1 MGVKWTKEQQKV
13 IELRNRNILVSAA
26 AGSGKTAV
34 LVERIIQMLTDEEHP
49 MDVDRLL
56 IVTFT
61 EAAASEMKERIRSAI
76 ETALEVNPGN
86 AHLQRQSTLIH
97 SAQITTIHS
106 FCLSVIR
113 EHFHLID
120 MDPGFRIAE
129 EGELR
134 LLKQDVLSELLE
146 ECYVNQEERFME
158 LVEKLGSGKNDKKLE
173 GMILQLYE
181 YSRSYPQPQKWLEH
195 CVNQYA
201 ECENYLKQEGTG
213 EEPVFLRRAL
223 DWAQKYIEDLVELAD
238 QCIRICEEPDGPYMY
253 APMLEEDR
261 IILDKLA
268 GAADFEE
275 LYERLS
281 DIKWKALSRKKDE
294 SVDSEKRTQVQDIRK
309 QIKDLIGE
317 LGKTYFY
324 ETPAELLWKALSR
337 KKDESVDSE
346 KRTQVQDIRKQIKDL
361 IGELGKTY
369 FYETPAE
376 LLLDMA
382 NAKGTMEI
390 LAELVNRFAIM
401 FADQKQRKHLIDYN
415 DMEQFALQ
423 ILTEEKE
430 GESMEILAE
439 LVNRFAIMFADQ
451 KQRKHLIDY
460 NDMEQFALQILTE
473 EKEGELIPSQTAR
486 EYQEQFYEVMIDE
499 YQDSNLIQEA
509 ILTSVS
515 TVSREKYNIFMVG
528 DVKQSIYRFRLS
540 RPELFMEK
548 YDSYS
553 SEDSEMQKIDL
564 HKNFRSR
571 PEVLDGVNYIFRQI
585 MRRDLGGIVY
595 DEQAALYPGAEFEP
609 VIGADGKSAYEMEL
623 LLVDAQKTGNE
634 FELSDNNKQLEVR
647 VIAKRIKELLRT
659 AKVTDKAS
667 GQLRPAEYRDIVILM
682 RSVKGWADVVSSIL
696 AEEGIPAYIGS
707 TEGYFGTYEISV
719 LLDYLQLLDNQRQDL
734 PLAAVLASPFVG
746 LNPQQLAEIRLAA
759 KEGFFY
765 KAAEG
770 LAQRAGEEEE
780 KEEKD
785 SLAYKLRAFYLQLT
799 HFREMVPYTAIH
811 ELLQKI
817 IEETGFS
824 LYVAA
829 MPGGE
834 RRIANV
840 EMLVEKAAAFEGTSY
855 KGLFNFIRYIE
866 QLQKYDVDYGEANI
880 ADEQE
885 NTVRIMSIHK
895 SKGLE
900 FPIVFVAG
908 MGKKFNT
915 TDITG
920 SVIIHPEWGV
930 GLDAVRIMSIHKS
943 KGLEFPI
950 VFVAGMGKK
959 FNTTDITGSVII
971 HPEWGVGLD
980 AVDLQRRTK
989 IPTFL
994 KKTIQQEIKLENLGE
1009 ELRVLYVAL
1018 TRAKEKLILVGCPS
1032 QKQLK
1037 EVSED
1042 GMLCQKAVRRADGE
1056 VLPFYTLIGANSY
1069 LHWVVPAL
1077 MGEDAPVHC
1086 RIIGRTEMEEEE
1098 EIEQRS
1104 ELLARDVLE
1113 HWATGTVYDA
1123 KLREHLEVQSQYHY
1137 PYAEEQKLKL
1147 KFTVSELK
1155 KRAYLQEE
1163 SGETVYEE
1171 PEVVPLIPQF
1181 LQEEEVLTG
1190 ASRGSAYHKLLELLN
1205 YELSYDENS
1214 LTAMMEELQKE
1225 RKLSDEMV
1233 QSIRKADILRFLN
1246 SDSGRR
1252 MQAAAKR
1259 KQLSKEQPFVLGI
1272 DAKEIYPDIKGD
1284 ERILVQGIIDVYF
1297 EEDGELVVL
1306 DYKTDNVRSA
1316 KELRDRYHAQLDY
1329 YAQALEQ
1336 LLQKKVKE
1344 KIIYSFTLGEE
1355 III

>member
-201 ECENYLKQEGTG
+201 ECETYLKQEGTG

-324 ETPAELLWKALSR
+324 ETPAELL
-337 KKDESVDSE
+337 
-346 KRTQVQDIRKQIKDL
+346 
-361 IGELGKTY
+361 
-369 FYETPAE
+369 
-376 LLLDMA
+376 LDMA
-382 NAKGTMEI
+382 NAKGT
-390 LAELVNRFAIM
+390 
-401 FADQKQRKHLIDYN
+401 
-415 DMEQFALQ
+415 
-423 ILTEEKE
+423 
-430 GESMEILAE
+430 MEILAE

-930 GLDAVRIMSIHKS
+930 GLDAV
-943 KGLEFPI
+943 
-950 VFVAGMGKK
+950 
-959 FNTTDITGSVII
+959 
-971 HPEWGVGLD
+971 
-980 AVDLQRRTK
+980 DLQRRTK

-1104 ELLARDVLE
+1104 ELLVRDVLE

-1205 YELSYDENS
+1205 YELAYDENS

-1233 QSIRKADILRFLN
+1233 QCIRKADILRFLN

-1272 DAKEIYPDIKGD
+1272 DAKEIYPDIKGE

>member
-201 ECENYLKQEGTG
+201 ECETYLKQEGTG

-324 ETPAELLWKALSR
+324 ETPAELL
-337 KKDESVDSE
+337 
-346 KRTQVQDIRKQIKDL
+346 
-361 IGELGKTY
+361 
-369 FYETPAE
+369 
-376 LLLDMA
+376 LDMA
-382 NAKGTMEI
+382 NAKGT
-390 LAELVNRFAIM
+390 
-401 FADQKQRKHLIDYN
+401 
-415 DMEQFALQ
+415 
-423 ILTEEKE
+423 
-430 GESMEILAE
+430 MEILAE

-930 GLDAVRIMSIHKS
+930 GLDAV
-943 KGLEFPI
+943 
-950 VFVAGMGKK
+950 
-959 FNTTDITGSVII
+959 
-971 HPEWGVGLD
+971 
-980 AVDLQRRTK
+980 DLQRRTK

-1233 QSIRKADILRFLN
+1233 QCIRKADILRFLN

>member
-201 ECENYLKQEGTG
+201 ECETYLKQEGTG

-324 ETPAELLWKALSR
+324 ETPAELL
-337 KKDESVDSE
+337 
-346 KRTQVQDIRKQIKDL
+346 
-361 IGELGKTY
+361 
-369 FYETPAE
+369 
-376 LLLDMA
+376 LDMV
-382 NAKGTMEI
+382 NAKG
-390 LAELVNRFAIM
+390 A
-401 FADQKQRKHLIDYN
+401 
-415 DMEQFALQ
+415 
-423 ILTEEKE
+423 
-430 GESMEILAE
+430 MEILAE

-780 KEEKD
+780 KDEKD

-885 NTVRIMSIHK
+885 NT
-895 SKGLE
+895 
-900 FPIVFVAG
+900 
-908 MGKKFNT
+908 
-915 TDITG
+915 
-920 SVIIHPEWGV
+920 
-930 GLDAVRIMSIHKS
+930 VRIMSIHKS

-1233 QSIRKADILRFLN
+1233 QCIRKADILRFLN

-1272 DAKEIYPDIKGD
+1272 DAKEIYPDIKGE

>member
-201 ECENYLKQEGTG
+201 ECETYLKQEGTG

-261 IILDKLA
+261 IILDKLE

-324 ETPAELLWKALSR
+324 ETPAELL
-337 KKDESVDSE
+337 
-346 KRTQVQDIRKQIKDL
+346 
-361 IGELGKTY
+361 
-369 FYETPAE
+369 
-376 LLLDMA
+376 LDMA
-382 NAKGTMEI
+382 NAKST
-390 LAELVNRFAIM
+390 
-401 FADQKQRKHLIDYN
+401 
-415 DMEQFALQ
+415 
-423 ILTEEKE
+423 
-430 GESMEILAE
+430 MEILAE

-609 VIGADGKSAYEMEL
+609 VIGVDGKSAYEMEL

-930 GLDAVRIMSIHKS
+930 GLDAV
-943 KGLEFPI
+943 
-950 VFVAGMGKK
+950 
-959 FNTTDITGSVII
+959 
-971 HPEWGVGLD
+971 
-980 AVDLQRRTK
+980 DLQRRTK

-1205 YELSYDENS
+1205 YELAYDENS

-1233 QSIRKADILRFLN
+1233 QCIRKADILRFLN

>member
-201 ECENYLKQEGTG
+201 ECETYLKQEGTG

-324 ETPAELLWKALSR
+324 ETPAELL
-337 KKDESVDSE
+337 
-346 KRTQVQDIRKQIKDL
+346 
-361 IGELGKTY
+361 
-369 FYETPAE
+369 
-376 LLLDMA
+376 LDMA
-382 NAKGTMEI
+382 NAKGT
-390 LAELVNRFAIM
+390 
-401 FADQKQRKHLIDYN
+401 
-415 DMEQFALQ
+415 
-423 ILTEEKE
+423 
-430 GESMEILAE
+430 MEILAE

-930 GLDAVRIMSIHKS
+930 GLDAV
-943 KGLEFPI
+943 
-950 VFVAGMGKK
+950 
-959 FNTTDITGSVII
+959 
-971 HPEWGVGLD
+971 
-980 AVDLQRRTK
+980 DLQRRTK

-1042 GMLCQKAVRRADGE
+1042 GMLCQKAVRRADGK

-1233 QSIRKADILRFLN
+1233 QCIRKADILRFLN

>member
-201 ECENYLKQEGTG
+201 ECETYLKQEGTG

-324 ETPAELLWKALSR
+324 ETPAELL
-337 KKDESVDSE
+337 
-346 KRTQVQDIRKQIKDL
+346 
-361 IGELGKTY
+361 
-369 FYETPAE
+369 
-376 LLLDMA
+376 LDMA
-382 NAKGTMEI
+382 NAKGT
-390 LAELVNRFAIM
+390 
-401 FADQKQRKHLIDYN
+401 
-415 DMEQFALQ
+415 
-423 ILTEEKE
+423 
-430 GESMEILAE
+430 MEILAE

-780 KEEKD
+780 KDEKD

-930 GLDAVRIMSIHKS
+930 GLDAV
-943 KGLEFPI
+943 
-950 VFVAGMGKK
+950 
-959 FNTTDITGSVII
+959 
-971 HPEWGVGLD
+971 
-980 AVDLQRRTK
+980 DLQRRTK

-1056 VLPFYTLIGANSY
+1056 VLPFYTLIGANCY

-1233 QSIRKADILRFLN
+1233 QCIRKADILRFLN
-1246 SDSGRR
+1246 SNSGRR

>member
-201 ECENYLKQEGTG
+201 ECETYLKQEGTG

-324 ETPAELLWKALSR
+324 ETPAELL
-337 KKDESVDSE
+337 
-346 KRTQVQDIRKQIKDL
+346 
-361 IGELGKTY
+361 
-369 FYETPAE
+369 
-376 LLLDMA
+376 LDMA
-382 NAKGTMEI
+382 NAKST
-390 LAELVNRFAIM
+390 
-401 FADQKQRKHLIDYN
+401 
-415 DMEQFALQ
+415 
-423 ILTEEKE
+423 
-430 GESMEILAE
+430 MEILAE

-930 GLDAVRIMSIHKS
+930 GLDAV
-943 KGLEFPI
+943 
-950 VFVAGMGKK
+950 
-959 FNTTDITGSVII
+959 
-971 HPEWGVGLD
+971 
-980 AVDLQRRTK
+980 DLQRRTK

-1155 KRAYLQEE
+1155 KRTYLQEE

-1233 QSIRKADILRFLN
+1233 QCIRKADILRFLN

>member
-201 ECENYLKQEGTG
+201 ECETYLKQEGTG

-324 ETPAELLWKALSR
+324 ETPAELL
-337 KKDESVDSE
+337 
-346 KRTQVQDIRKQIKDL
+346 
-361 IGELGKTY
+361 
-369 FYETPAE
+369 
-376 LLLDMA
+376 LDMA
-382 NAKGTMEI
+382 NAKGT
-390 LAELVNRFAIM
+390 
-401 FADQKQRKHLIDYN
+401 
-415 DMEQFALQ
+415 
-423 ILTEEKE
+423 
-430 GESMEILAE
+430 MEILAE

-609 VIGADGKSAYEMEL
+609 VIGVDGKSAYEMEL

-855 KGLFNFIRYIE
+855 KGLFNFVRYIE

-885 NTVRIMSIHK
+885 NT
-895 SKGLE
+895 
-900 FPIVFVAG
+900 
-908 MGKKFNT
+908 
-915 TDITG
+915 
-920 SVIIHPEWGV
+920 
-930 GLDAVRIMSIHKS
+930 VRIMSIHKS

>member
-34 LVERIIQMLTDEEHP
+34 LVERIIQMMTDEEHP

-201 ECENYLKQEGTG
+201 ECETYLKQEGTG

-324 ETPAELLWKALSR
+324 ETPAELL
-337 KKDESVDSE
+337 
-346 KRTQVQDIRKQIKDL
+346 
-361 IGELGKTY
+361 
-369 FYETPAE
+369 
-376 LLLDMA
+376 LDMA
-382 NAKGTMEI
+382 NAKGT
-390 LAELVNRFAIM
+390 
-401 FADQKQRKHLIDYN
+401 
-415 DMEQFALQ
+415 
-423 ILTEEKE
+423 
-430 GESMEILAE
+430 MEILAE

-780 KEEKD
+780 EQEKD
-785 SLAYKLRAFYLQLT
+785 SLAYRLRAFYLQLT

-885 NTVRIMSIHK
+885 NT
-895 SKGLE
+895 
-900 FPIVFVAG
+900 
-908 MGKKFNT
+908 
-915 TDITG
+915 
-920 SVIIHPEWGV
+920 
-930 GLDAVRIMSIHKS
+930 VRIMSIHKS

-1233 QSIRKADILRFLN
+1233 QCIRKADILRFLN

>member
-201 ECENYLKQEGTG
+201 ECETYLKQEGTG

-324 ETPAELLWKALSR
+324 ETPAELL
-337 KKDESVDSE
+337 
-346 KRTQVQDIRKQIKDL
+346 
-361 IGELGKTY
+361 
-369 FYETPAE
+369 
-376 LLLDMA
+376 LDMA
-382 NAKGTMEI
+382 NAKST
-390 LAELVNRFAIM
+390 
-401 FADQKQRKHLIDYN
+401 
-415 DMEQFALQ
+415 
-423 ILTEEKE
+423 
-430 GESMEILAE
+430 MEILAE

-780 KEEKD
+780 KDEKD

-885 NTVRIMSIHK
+885 NT
-895 SKGLE
+895 
-900 FPIVFVAG
+900 
-908 MGKKFNT
+908 
-915 TDITG
+915 
-920 SVIIHPEWGV
+920 
-930 GLDAVRIMSIHKS
+930 VRIMSIHKS

-1233 QSIRKADILRFLN
+1233 QCIRKADILRFLN

>member
-201 ECENYLKQEGTG
+201 ECETYLKQEGTG

-324 ETPAELLWKALSR
+324 ETPAELL
-337 KKDESVDSE
+337 
-346 KRTQVQDIRKQIKDL
+346 
-361 IGELGKTY
+361 
-369 FYETPAE
+369 
-376 LLLDMA
+376 LDMA
-382 NAKGTMEI
+382 NAKSTMEI

-430 GESMEILAE
+430 G
-439 LVNRFAIMFADQ
+439 
-451 KQRKHLIDY
+451 K
-460 NDMEQFALQILTE
+460 
-473 EKEGELIPSQTAR
+473 LIPSQTAR

-609 VIGADGKSAYEMEL
+609 VIGVDGKSAYEMEL

-930 GLDAVRIMSIHKS
+930 GLDAV
-943 KGLEFPI
+943 
-950 VFVAGMGKK
+950 
-959 FNTTDITGSVII
+959 
-971 HPEWGVGLD
+971 
-980 AVDLQRRTK
+980 DLQRRTK

-1246 SDSGRR
+1246 SDSGCR

>member
-201 ECENYLKQEGTG
+201 ECETYLKQEGTG

-324 ETPAELLWKALSR
+324 ETPAELL
-337 KKDESVDSE
+337 
-346 KRTQVQDIRKQIKDL
+346 
-361 IGELGKTY
+361 
-369 FYETPAE
+369 
-376 LLLDMA
+376 LDMA
-382 NAKGTMEI
+382 NAKGT
-390 LAELVNRFAIM
+390 
-401 FADQKQRKHLIDYN
+401 
-415 DMEQFALQ
+415 
-423 ILTEEKE
+423 
-430 GESMEILAE
+430 MEILAE

-515 TVSREKYNIFMVG
+515 TASREKYNIFMVG

-780 KEEKD
+780 KDEKD

-885 NTVRIMSIHK
+885 NT
-895 SKGLE
+895 
-900 FPIVFVAG
+900 
-908 MGKKFNT
+908 
-915 TDITG
+915 
-920 SVIIHPEWGV
+920 
-930 GLDAVRIMSIHKS
+930 VRIMSIHKS

-1233 QSIRKADILRFLN
+1233 QCIRKADILRFLN

>member
-201 ECENYLKQEGTG
+201 ECETYLKQEGTG

-324 ETPAELLWKALSR
+324 ETPAELL
-337 KKDESVDSE
+337 
-346 KRTQVQDIRKQIKDL
+346 
-361 IGELGKTY
+361 
-369 FYETPAE
+369 
-376 LLLDMA
+376 LDMA
-382 NAKGTMEI
+382 NAKGT
-390 LAELVNRFAIM
+390 
-401 FADQKQRKHLIDYN
+401 
-415 DMEQFALQ
+415 
-423 ILTEEKE
+423 
-430 GESMEILAE
+430 MEILAE

-930 GLDAVRIMSIHKS
+930 GLDAV
-943 KGLEFPI
+943 
-950 VFVAGMGKK
+950 
-959 FNTTDITGSVII
+959 
-971 HPEWGVGLD
+971 
-980 AVDLQRRTK
+980 DLQRRTK

-1042 GMLCQKAVRRADGE
+1042 GMLCQKAVRRADGK

-1104 ELLARDVLE
+1104 ELLVRDVLE

-1205 YELSYDENS
+1205 YELAYDENS

-1233 QSIRKADILRFLN
+1233 QCIRKADILRFLN

-1272 DAKEIYPDIKGD
+1272 DAKEIYPDIKGE

>member
-201 ECENYLKQEGTG
+201 ECETYLKQEGTG

-324 ETPAELLWKALSR
+324 ETPAELL
-337 KKDESVDSE
+337 
-346 KRTQVQDIRKQIKDL
+346 
-361 IGELGKTY
+361 
-369 FYETPAE
+369 
-376 LLLDMA
+376 LDMA
-382 NAKGTMEI
+382 NAKST
-390 LAELVNRFAIM
+390 
-401 FADQKQRKHLIDYN
+401 
-415 DMEQFALQ
+415 
-423 ILTEEKE
+423 
-430 GESMEILAE
+430 MEILAE

-930 GLDAVRIMSIHKS
+930 GLDAV
-943 KGLEFPI
+943 
-950 VFVAGMGKK
+950 
-959 FNTTDITGSVII
+959 
-971 HPEWGVGLD
+971 
-980 AVDLQRRTK
+980 DLQRRTK

-1056 VLPFYTLIGANSY
+1056 VLPCYTLIGANSY

-1233 QSIRKADILRFLN
+1233 QCIRKADILRFLN

>member
-201 ECENYLKQEGTG
+201 ECETYLKQEGTG

-324 ETPAELLWKALSR
+324 ETPAELL
-337 KKDESVDSE
+337 
-346 KRTQVQDIRKQIKDL
+346 
-361 IGELGKTY
+361 
-369 FYETPAE
+369 
-376 LLLDMA
+376 LDMA
-382 NAKGTMEI
+382 NAKGT
-390 LAELVNRFAIM
+390 
-401 FADQKQRKHLIDYN
+401 
-415 DMEQFALQ
+415 
-423 ILTEEKE
+423 
-430 GESMEILAE
+430 MEILAE

-609 VIGADGKSAYEMEL
+609 VIGVDGKSAYEMEL

-930 GLDAVRIMSIHKS
+930 GLDAV
-943 KGLEFPI
+943 
-950 VFVAGMGKK
+950 
-959 FNTTDITGSVII
+959 
-971 HPEWGVGLD
+971 
-980 AVDLQRRTK
+980 DLQRRTK

-1205 YELSYDENS
+1205 YELAYDENS

-1233 QSIRKADILRFLN
+1233 QCIRKADILRFLN

-1272 DAKEIYPDIKGD
+1272 DAKEIYPDIKGE

>member
-201 ECENYLKQEGTG
+201 ECETYLKQEGTG

-324 ETPAELLWKALSR
+324 ETPAELL
-337 KKDESVDSE
+337 
-346 KRTQVQDIRKQIKDL
+346 
-361 IGELGKTY
+361 
-369 FYETPAE
+369 
-376 LLLDMA
+376 LDMA
-382 NAKGTMEI
+382 NAKGT
-390 LAELVNRFAIM
+390 
-401 FADQKQRKHLIDYN
+401 
-415 DMEQFALQ
+415 
-423 ILTEEKE
+423 
-430 GESMEILAE
+430 MEILAE

-930 GLDAVRIMSIHKS
+930 GLDAV
-943 KGLEFPI
+943 
-950 VFVAGMGKK
+950 
-959 FNTTDITGSVII
+959 
-971 HPEWGVGLD
+971 
-980 AVDLQRRTK
+980 DLQRRTK

-1056 VLPFYTLIGANSY
+1056 VLPFYTLIGANCY

-1233 QSIRKADILRFLN
+1233 QCIRKADILRFLN

>member
-201 ECENYLKQEGTG
+201 ECETYLKQEGTG

-268 GAADFEE
+268 GAANFEE

-324 ETPAELLWKALSR
+324 ETPAELL
-337 KKDESVDSE
+337 
-346 KRTQVQDIRKQIKDL
+346 
-361 IGELGKTY
+361 
-369 FYETPAE
+369 
-376 LLLDMA
+376 LDMA
-382 NAKGTMEI
+382 NAKGT
-390 LAELVNRFAIM
+390 
-401 FADQKQRKHLIDYN
+401 
-415 DMEQFALQ
+415 
-423 ILTEEKE
+423 
-430 GESMEILAE
+430 MEILAE

-609 VIGADGKSAYEMEL
+609 VIGVDGKSAYEMEL

-930 GLDAVRIMSIHKS
+930 GLDAV
-943 KGLEFPI
+943 
-950 VFVAGMGKK
+950 
-959 FNTTDITGSVII
+959 
-971 HPEWGVGLD
+971 
-980 AVDLQRRTK
+980 DLQRRTK

-1233 QSIRKADILRFLN
+1233 QCIRKADILRFLN

>member
-201 ECENYLKQEGTG
+201 ECETYLKQEGTG

-268 GAADFEE
+268 GAANFEE

-324 ETPAELLWKALSR
+324 ETPAELL
-337 KKDESVDSE
+337 
-346 KRTQVQDIRKQIKDL
+346 
-361 IGELGKTY
+361 
-369 FYETPAE
+369 
-376 LLLDMA
+376 LDMA
-382 NAKGTMEI
+382 NAKST
-390 LAELVNRFAIM
+390 
-401 FADQKQRKHLIDYN
+401 
-415 DMEQFALQ
+415 
-423 ILTEEKE
+423 
-430 GESMEILAE
+430 MEILAE

-609 VIGADGKSAYEMEL
+609 VIGVDGKSAYEMEL

-785 SLAYKLRAFYLQLT
+785 SLAYKLHAFYLQLT

-885 NTVRIMSIHK
+885 NT
-895 SKGLE
+895 
-900 FPIVFVAG
+900 
-908 MGKKFNT
+908 
-915 TDITG
+915 
-920 SVIIHPEWGV
+920 
-930 GLDAVRIMSIHKS
+930 VRIMSIHKS

-1104 ELLARDVLE
+1104 ELLVRDVLE

-1233 QSIRKADILRFLN
+1233 QCIRKADILRFLN

>member
-201 ECENYLKQEGTG
+201 ECETYLKQEGTG

-324 ETPAELLWKALSR
+324 ETPAELL
-337 KKDESVDSE
+337 
-346 KRTQVQDIRKQIKDL
+346 
-361 IGELGKTY
+361 
-369 FYETPAE
+369 
-376 LLLDMA
+376 LDMA
-382 NAKGTMEI
+382 NAKGT
-390 LAELVNRFAIM
+390 
-401 FADQKQRKHLIDYN
+401 
-415 DMEQFALQ
+415 
-423 ILTEEKE
+423 
-430 GESMEILAE
+430 MEILAE

-609 VIGADGKSAYEMEL
+609 MIGADGKSAYEMEL

-885 NTVRIMSIHK
+885 NT
-895 SKGLE
+895 
-900 FPIVFVAG
+900 
-908 MGKKFNT
+908 
-915 TDITG
+915 
-920 SVIIHPEWGV
+920 
-930 GLDAVRIMSIHKS
+930 VRIMSIHKS

>member
-1 MGVKWTKEQQKV
+1 MQ
-13 IELRNRNILVSAA
+13 
-26 AGSGKTAV
+26 
-34 LVERIIQMLTDEEHP
+34 
-49 MDVDRLL
+49 
-56 IVTFT
+56 
-61 EAAASEMKERIRSAI
+61 
-76 ETALEVNPGN
+76 
-86 AHLQRQSTLIH
+86 HLSLIH
-97 SAQITTIHS
+97 I
-106 FCLSVIR
+106 
-113 EHFHLID
+113 
-120 MDPGFRIAE
+120 
-129 EGELR
+129 
-134 LLKQDVLSELLE
+134 
-146 ECYVNQEERFME
+146 
-158 LVEKLGSGKNDKKLE
+158 
-173 GMILQLYE
+173 
-181 YSRSYPQPQKWLEH
+181 
-195 CVNQYA
+195 
-201 ECENYLKQEGTG
+201 
-213 EEPVFLRRAL
+213 
-223 DWAQKYIEDLVELAD
+223 
-238 QCIRICEEPDGPYMY
+238 
-253 APMLEEDR
+253 
-261 IILDKLA
+261 
-268 GAADFEE
+268 
-275 LYERLS
+275 
-281 DIKWKALSRKKDE
+281 
-294 SVDSEKRTQVQDIRK
+294 
-309 QIKDLIGE
+309 
-317 LGKTYFY
+317 
-324 ETPAELLWKALSR
+324 
-337 KKDESVDSE
+337 
-346 KRTQVQDIRKQIKDL
+346 
-361 IGELGKTY
+361 
-369 FYETPAE
+369 
-376 LLLDMA
+376 
-382 NAKGTMEI
+382 
-390 LAELVNRFAIM
+390 
-401 FADQKQRKHLIDYN
+401 
-415 DMEQFALQ
+415 
-423 ILTEEKE
+423 
-430 GESMEILAE
+430 
-439 LVNRFAIMFADQ
+439 
-451 KQRKHLIDY
+451 
-460 NDMEQFALQILTE
+460 
-473 EKEGELIPSQTAR
+473 
-486 EYQEQFYEVMIDE
+486 
-499 YQDSNLIQEA
+499 
-509 ILTSVS
+509 
-515 TVSREKYNIFMVG
+515 
-528 DVKQSIYRFRLS
+528 
-540 RPELFMEK
+540 
-548 YDSYS
+548 
-553 SEDSEMQKIDL
+553 
-564 HKNFRSR
+564 
-571 PEVLDGVNYIFRQI
+571 
-585 MRRDLGGIVY
+585 
-595 DEQAALYPGAEFEP
+595 
-609 VIGADGKSAYEMEL
+609 
-623 LLVDAQKTGNE
+623 
-634 FELSDNNKQLEVR
+634 
-647 VIAKRIKELLRT
+647 
-659 AKVTDKAS
+659 
-667 GQLRPAEYRDIVILM
+667 
-682 RSVKGWADVVSSIL
+682 
-696 AEEGIPAYIGS
+696 
-707 TEGYFGTYEISV
+707 
-719 LLDYLQLLDNQRQDL
+719 
-734 PLAAVLASPFVG
+734 
-746 LNPQQLAEIRLAA
+746 
-759 KEGFFY
+759 
-765 KAAEG
+765 
-770 LAQRAGEEEE
+770 
-780 KEEKD
+780 
-785 SLAYKLRAFYLQLT
+785 
-799 HFREMVPYTAIH
+799 
-811 ELLQKI
+811 
-817 IEETGFS
+817 
-824 LYVAA
+824 
-829 MPGGE
+829 
-834 RRIANV
+834 
-840 EMLVEKAAAFEGTSY
+840 Y

-885 NTVRIMSIHK
+885 NT
-895 SKGLE
+895 
-900 FPIVFVAG
+900 
-908 MGKKFNT
+908 
-915 TDITG
+915 
-920 SVIIHPEWGV
+920 
-930 GLDAVRIMSIHKS
+930 VRIMSIHKS

-1086 RIIGRTEMEEEE
+1086 RIIGRTDMEEEE

-1137 PYAEEQKLKL
+1137 PYAEEQKVKL

-1233 QSIRKADILRFLN
+1233 QCIRKADILRFLN

-1252 MQAAAKR
+1252 VQAAAKR

>member
-201 ECENYLKQEGTG
+201 ECETYLKQEGTG

-324 ETPAELLWKALSR
+324 ETPAELL
-337 KKDESVDSE
+337 
-346 KRTQVQDIRKQIKDL
+346 
-361 IGELGKTY
+361 
-369 FYETPAE
+369 
-376 LLLDMA
+376 LDMA
-382 NAKGTMEI
+382 NAKGT
-390 LAELVNRFAIM
+390 
-401 FADQKQRKHLIDYN
+401 
-415 DMEQFALQ
+415 
-423 ILTEEKE
+423 
-430 GESMEILAE
+430 MEILAE

-609 VIGADGKSAYEMEL
+609 MIGADGKSAYEMEL

-930 GLDAVRIMSIHKS
+930 GLDAV
-943 KGLEFPI
+943 
-950 VFVAGMGKK
+950 
-959 FNTTDITGSVII
+959 
-971 HPEWGVGLD
+971 
-980 AVDLQRRTK
+980 DLQRRTK

-1233 QSIRKADILRFLN
+1233 QCIRKADILRFLN

>member
-201 ECENYLKQEGTG
+201 ECETYLKQEGTG

-324 ETPAELLWKALSR
+324 ETPAELL
-337 KKDESVDSE
+337 
-346 KRTQVQDIRKQIKDL
+346 
-361 IGELGKTY
+361 
-369 FYETPAE
+369 
-376 LLLDMA
+376 LDMA
-382 NAKGTMEI
+382 NAKGT
-390 LAELVNRFAIM
+390 
-401 FADQKQRKHLIDYN
+401 
-415 DMEQFALQ
+415 
-423 ILTEEKE
+423 
-430 GESMEILAE
+430 MEILAE

-780 KEEKD
+780 KDEKD

-885 NTVRIMSIHK
+885 NT
-895 SKGLE
+895 
-900 FPIVFVAG
+900 
-908 MGKKFNT
+908 
-915 TDITG
+915 
-920 SVIIHPEWGV
+920 
-930 GLDAVRIMSIHKS
+930 VRIMSIHKS

>member
-201 ECENYLKQEGTG
+201 ECETYLKQEGTG

-268 GAADFEE
+268 GAANFEE

-324 ETPAELLWKALSR
+324 ETPAELL
-337 KKDESVDSE
+337 
-346 KRTQVQDIRKQIKDL
+346 
-361 IGELGKTY
+361 
-369 FYETPAE
+369 
-376 LLLDMA
+376 LDMA
-382 NAKGTMEI
+382 NAKGT
-390 LAELVNRFAIM
+390 
-401 FADQKQRKHLIDYN
+401 
-415 DMEQFALQ
+415 
-423 ILTEEKE
+423 
-430 GESMEILAE
+430 MEILAE

-930 GLDAVRIMSIHKS
+930 GLDAV
-943 KGLEFPI
+943 
-950 VFVAGMGKK
+950 
-959 FNTTDITGSVII
+959 
-971 HPEWGVGLD
+971 
-980 AVDLQRRTK
+980 DLQRRTK

-1042 GMLCQKAVRRADGE
+1042 GMLCQKAVRRADGK

-1205 YELSYDENS
+1205 YELAYDENS

-1233 QSIRKADILRFLN
+1233 QCIRKADILRFLN

-1272 DAKEIYPDIKGD
+1272 DAKEIYPDIKGE

>member
-201 ECENYLKQEGTG
+201 ECETYLKQEGTG

-324 ETPAELLWKALSR
+324 ETPAELL
-337 KKDESVDSE
+337 
-346 KRTQVQDIRKQIKDL
+346 
-361 IGELGKTY
+361 
-369 FYETPAE
+369 
-376 LLLDMA
+376 LDMA
-382 NAKGTMEI
+382 NAKGT
-390 LAELVNRFAIM
+390 
-401 FADQKQRKHLIDYN
+401 
-415 DMEQFALQ
+415 
-423 ILTEEKE
+423 
-430 GESMEILAE
+430 MEILAE

-930 GLDAVRIMSIHKS
+930 GLDAV
-943 KGLEFPI
+943 
-950 VFVAGMGKK
+950 
-959 FNTTDITGSVII
+959 
-971 HPEWGVGLD
+971 
-980 AVDLQRRTK
+980 DLQRRTK

-1205 YELSYDENS
+1205 YELAYDENS

-1233 QSIRKADILRFLN
+1233 QCIRKADILRFLN

-1272 DAKEIYPDIKGD
+1272 DAKEIYPDIKGE

>member
-201 ECENYLKQEGTG
+201 ECETYLKQEGTG

-268 GAADFEE
+268 GAANFEE

-324 ETPAELLWKALSR
+324 ETPAELL
-337 KKDESVDSE
+337 
-346 KRTQVQDIRKQIKDL
+346 
-361 IGELGKTY
+361 
-369 FYETPAE
+369 
-376 LLLDMA
+376 LDMA
-382 NAKGTMEI
+382 NAKST
-390 LAELVNRFAIM
+390 
-401 FADQKQRKHLIDYN
+401 
-415 DMEQFALQ
+415 
-423 ILTEEKE
+423 
-430 GESMEILAE
+430 MEILAE

-930 GLDAVRIMSIHKS
+930 GLDAV
-943 KGLEFPI
+943 
-950 VFVAGMGKK
+950 
-959 FNTTDITGSVII
+959 
-971 HPEWGVGLD
+971 
-980 AVDLQRRTK
+980 DLQRRTK

-1233 QSIRKADILRFLN
+1233 QCIRKADILRFLN

>member
-201 ECENYLKQEGTG
+201 ECETYLKQEGTG

-324 ETPAELLWKALSR
+324 ETPAELL
-337 KKDESVDSE
+337 
-346 KRTQVQDIRKQIKDL
+346 
-361 IGELGKTY
+361 
-369 FYETPAE
+369 
-376 LLLDMA
+376 LDMA
-382 NAKGTMEI
+382 NAKST
-390 LAELVNRFAIM
+390 
-401 FADQKQRKHLIDYN
+401 
-415 DMEQFALQ
+415 
-423 ILTEEKE
+423 
-430 GESMEILAE
+430 MEILAE

-609 VIGADGKSAYEMEL
+609 MIGADGKSAYEMEL

-930 GLDAVRIMSIHKS
+930 GLDAV
-943 KGLEFPI
+943 
-950 VFVAGMGKK
+950 
-959 FNTTDITGSVII
+959 
-971 HPEWGVGLD
+971 
-980 AVDLQRRTK
+980 DLQRRTK

-1233 QSIRKADILRFLN
+1233 QCIRKADILRFLN

-1272 DAKEIYPDIKGD
+1272 DAKEIYPDIKGE

>member
-201 ECENYLKQEGTG
+201 ECETYLKQEGTG

-324 ETPAELLWKALSR
+324 ETPAELL
-337 KKDESVDSE
+337 
-346 KRTQVQDIRKQIKDL
+346 
-361 IGELGKTY
+361 
-369 FYETPAE
+369 
-376 LLLDMA
+376 LDMA
-382 NAKGTMEI
+382 NAKGT
-390 LAELVNRFAIM
+390 
-401 FADQKQRKHLIDYN
+401 
-415 DMEQFALQ
+415 
-423 ILTEEKE
+423 
-430 GESMEILAE
+430 MEILAE

-930 GLDAVRIMSIHKS
+930 GLDAV
-943 KGLEFPI
+943 
-950 VFVAGMGKK
+950 
-959 FNTTDITGSVII
+959 
-971 HPEWGVGLD
+971 
-980 AVDLQRRTK
+980 DLQRRTK

-1205 YELSYDENS
+1205 YELAYDENS

-1233 QSIRKADILRFLN
+1233 QCIRKADILRFLN

>member
-201 ECENYLKQEGTG
+201 ECETYLKQEGTG

-324 ETPAELLWKALSR
+324 ETPAELL
-337 KKDESVDSE
+337 
-346 KRTQVQDIRKQIKDL
+346 
-361 IGELGKTY
+361 
-369 FYETPAE
+369 
-376 LLLDMA
+376 LDMA
-382 NAKGTMEI
+382 NAKST
-390 LAELVNRFAIM
+390 
-401 FADQKQRKHLIDYN
+401 
-415 DMEQFALQ
+415 
-423 ILTEEKE
+423 
-430 GESMEILAE
+430 MEILAE

-540 RPELFMEK
+540 RPELFMGK

-571 PEVLDGVNYIFRQI
+571 PEVLGGVNYIFRQI

-609 VIGADGKSAYEMEL
+609 VIGVDGKSAYEMEL

-930 GLDAVRIMSIHKS
+930 GLDAV
-943 KGLEFPI
+943 
-950 VFVAGMGKK
+950 
-959 FNTTDITGSVII
+959 
-971 HPEWGVGLD
+971 
-980 AVDLQRRTK
+980 DLQRRTK

-1086 RIIGRTEMEEEE
+1086 RIIDRTEMEEEE

-1233 QSIRKADILRFLN
+1233 QCIRKADILRFLN

>member
-201 ECENYLKQEGTG
+201 ECETYLKQEGTG

-324 ETPAELLWKALSR
+324 ETPAELL
-337 KKDESVDSE
+337 
-346 KRTQVQDIRKQIKDL
+346 
-361 IGELGKTY
+361 
-369 FYETPAE
+369 
-376 LLLDMA
+376 LDMA
-382 NAKGTMEI
+382 NAKGT
-390 LAELVNRFAIM
+390 
-401 FADQKQRKHLIDYN
+401 
-415 DMEQFALQ
+415 
-423 ILTEEKE
+423 
-430 GESMEILAE
+430 MEILAE

-609 VIGADGKSAYEMEL
+609 VIGVDGKSAYEMEL

-770 LAQRAGEEEE
+770 LAQWAGEEEE

-885 NTVRIMSIHK
+885 NT
-895 SKGLE
+895 
-900 FPIVFVAG
+900 
-908 MGKKFNT
+908 
-915 TDITG
+915 
-920 SVIIHPEWGV
+920 
-930 GLDAVRIMSIHKS
+930 VRIMSIHKS

-1233 QSIRKADILRFLN
+1233 QCIRKADILRFLN

-1272 DAKEIYPDIKGD
+1272 DAKEIYPDIKGE

>member
-201 ECENYLKQEGTG
+201 ECETYLKQEGTG

-324 ETPAELLWKALSR
+324 ETPAELL
-337 KKDESVDSE
+337 
-346 KRTQVQDIRKQIKDL
+346 
-361 IGELGKTY
+361 
-369 FYETPAE
+369 
-376 LLLDMA
+376 LDMA
-382 NAKGTMEI
+382 NAKGT
-390 LAELVNRFAIM
+390 
-401 FADQKQRKHLIDYN
+401 
-415 DMEQFALQ
+415 
-423 ILTEEKE
+423 
-430 GESMEILAE
+430 MEILAE

-609 VIGADGKSAYEMEL
+609 MIGADGKSAYEMEL

-930 GLDAVRIMSIHKS
+930 GLDAV
-943 KGLEFPI
+943 
-950 VFVAGMGKK
+950 
-959 FNTTDITGSVII
+959 
-971 HPEWGVGLD
+971 
-980 AVDLQRRTK
+980 DLQRRTK

-1104 ELLARDVLE
+1104 ELLVRDVLE

-1233 QSIRKADILRFLN
+1233 QCIRKADILRFLN

>member
-201 ECENYLKQEGTG
+201 ECETYLKQEGTG

-324 ETPAELLWKALSR
+324 ETPAELL
-337 KKDESVDSE
+337 
-346 KRTQVQDIRKQIKDL
+346 
-361 IGELGKTY
+361 
-369 FYETPAE
+369 
-376 LLLDMA
+376 LDMV
-382 NAKGTMEI
+382 NAKG
-390 LAELVNRFAIM
+390 A
-401 FADQKQRKHLIDYN
+401 
-415 DMEQFALQ
+415 
-423 ILTEEKE
+423 
-430 GESMEILAE
+430 MEILAE

-930 GLDAVRIMSIHKS
+930 GLDAV
-943 KGLEFPI
+943 
-950 VFVAGMGKK
+950 
-959 FNTTDITGSVII
+959 
-971 HPEWGVGLD
+971 
-980 AVDLQRRTK
+980 DLQRRTK

-1205 YELSYDENS
+1205 YELAYDENS

-1233 QSIRKADILRFLN
+1233 QCIRKADILRFLN

>member
-201 ECENYLKQEGTG
+201 ECETYLKQEGTG

-324 ETPAELLWKALSR
+324 ETPAELL
-337 KKDESVDSE
+337 
-346 KRTQVQDIRKQIKDL
+346 
-361 IGELGKTY
+361 
-369 FYETPAE
+369 
-376 LLLDMA
+376 LDMV
-382 NAKGTMEI
+382 NAKG
-390 LAELVNRFAIM
+390 A
-401 FADQKQRKHLIDYN
+401 
-415 DMEQFALQ
+415 
-423 ILTEEKE
+423 
-430 GESMEILAE
+430 MEILAE

-930 GLDAVRIMSIHKS
+930 GLDAV
-943 KGLEFPI
+943 
-950 VFVAGMGKK
+950 
-959 FNTTDITGSVII
+959 
-971 HPEWGVGLD
+971 
-980 AVDLQRRTK
+980 DLQRRTK

-1233 QSIRKADILRFLN
+1233 QCIRKADILRFLN

>member
-201 ECENYLKQEGTG
+201 ECETYLKQEGTG

-324 ETPAELLWKALSR
+324 ETPAELL
-337 KKDESVDSE
+337 
-346 KRTQVQDIRKQIKDL
+346 
-361 IGELGKTY
+361 
-369 FYETPAE
+369 
-376 LLLDMA
+376 LDMA
-382 NAKGTMEI
+382 NAKGT
-390 LAELVNRFAIM
+390 
-401 FADQKQRKHLIDYN
+401 
-415 DMEQFALQ
+415 
-423 ILTEEKE
+423 
-430 GESMEILAE
+430 MEILAE

-515 TVSREKYNIFMVG
+515 TVSWEKYNIFMVG

-780 KEEKD
+780 KDEKD

-885 NTVRIMSIHK
+885 NT
-895 SKGLE
+895 
-900 FPIVFVAG
+900 
-908 MGKKFNT
+908 
-915 TDITG
+915 
-920 SVIIHPEWGV
+920 
-930 GLDAVRIMSIHKS
+930 VRIMSIHKS

-1233 QSIRKADILRFLN
+1233 QCIRKADILRFLN

>member
-201 ECENYLKQEGTG
+201 ECETYLKQEGTG

-324 ETPAELLWKALSR
+324 ETPAELL
-337 KKDESVDSE
+337 
-346 KRTQVQDIRKQIKDL
+346 
-361 IGELGKTY
+361 
-369 FYETPAE
+369 
-376 LLLDMA
+376 LDMV
-382 NAKGTMEI
+382 NAKG
-390 LAELVNRFAIM
+390 A
-401 FADQKQRKHLIDYN
+401 
-415 DMEQFALQ
+415 
-423 ILTEEKE
+423 
-430 GESMEILAE
+430 MEILAE

-930 GLDAVRIMSIHKS
+930 GLDAV
-943 KGLEFPI
+943 
-950 VFVAGMGKK
+950 
-959 FNTTDITGSVII
+959 
-971 HPEWGVGLD
+971 
-980 AVDLQRRTK
+980 DLQRRTK

-1104 ELLARDVLE
+1104 ELLVRDVLE

>member
-201 ECENYLKQEGTG
+201 ECETYLKQEGTG

-324 ETPAELLWKALSR
+324 ETPAELL
-337 KKDESVDSE
+337 
-346 KRTQVQDIRKQIKDL
+346 
-361 IGELGKTY
+361 
-369 FYETPAE
+369 
-376 LLLDMA
+376 LDMA
-382 NAKGTMEI
+382 NAKGT
-390 LAELVNRFAIM
+390 
-401 FADQKQRKHLIDYN
+401 
-415 DMEQFALQ
+415 
-423 ILTEEKE
+423 
-430 GESMEILAE
+430 MEILAE

-515 TVSREKYNIFMVG
+515 TVSWEKYNIFMVG

-780 KEEKD
+780 KDEKD

-885 NTVRIMSIHK
+885 NT
-895 SKGLE
+895 
-900 FPIVFVAG
+900 
-908 MGKKFNT
+908 
-915 TDITG
+915 
-920 SVIIHPEWGV
+920 
-930 GLDAVRIMSIHKS
+930 VRIMSIHKS